1 MLHRG
6 DMDDGCWIWLIWL
19 RELLVWVLVGW
30 LAPRWNPDG
39 NNNVDGFDNVDC
51 TGNGDILSLF
61 QGHGRRQDQ
70 ESAESEGC
78 G

>member
-1 MLHRG
+1 M
-6 DMDDGCWIWLIWL
+6 
-19 RELLVWVLVGW
+19 WVLVGW

-39 NNNVDGFDNVDC
+39 NNDVDGFDNVDC
-51 TGNGDILSLF
+51 TDNGDILSLF